1 VLSATPVGA
10 IGPNGGGTVTV
21 IFEQDV
27 VGTTAADLTAV
38 ALGAPR
44 GVRIDVTDLTRRVR
58 VGKRG
63 ERTLLD
69 AVSFT
74 LSAGELVAIVG
85 PSGAGKTT
93 LLEVIAGI
101 APATSGS
108 VHFDGIDLHANLGTF
123 RSVLGYV
130 PQDDIIHADLPVS
143 RTLRYAA
150 RLRLPSSTSATEVDA
165 AVRDAMD
172 AVGLTD
178 HADVRVGSL
187 SGGQRKRAS
196 IAVELLT
203 DPHVFFLDEPT
214 SGLDPVT
221 SAELIARL
229 RQLADRSATVVFTTH
244 SVEDLAQ
251 CDRVVF
257 MARGG
262 RVGFVGT
269 VDEALEQFEVTSIA
283 ALYRTLTDPDGTIHP
298 ARSAAAVPAIDT
310 RPGDVIR
317 RPVANGITQWGVLTR
332 RTLET
337 FVRNRL
343 TLAILLGSPALV
355 VGMFAIL
362 FRPGAFDFQDPSP
375 SSMVMIGFWVVFAAF
390 FFGLTYGLLQI
401 CTERTILRR
410 ERLVGLRLGAYVAS
424 KVAILVPF
432 LLLVVVAMLGVLRL
446 LDRLPSR
453 PLATYASMAA
463 GLLLCAVAA
472 LGLGLLTSATVGNTA
487 QATLALPMLC
497 FPAVLFS
504 GAILPVNLMA
514 KAGAAFSVLMP
525 SRWAFEV
532 IGHDLGARR
541 ILAQGGSRLGPPLL
555 ASYGDAGTGSTGT
568 YWLVLGVFAVVFLVA
583 TWGVLVRST
592 QRPMR

>member
-1 VLSATPVGA
+1 VNLDLKPDGLTTFDGTAQATLTPA
-10 IGPNGGGTVTV
+10 ATV
-21 IFEQDV
+21 
-27 VGTTAADLTAV
+27 
-38 ALGAPR
+38 APR
-44 GVRIDVTDLTRRVR
+44 GVRIDVNELSRRVR
-58 VGKRG
+58 GRNRG
-63 ERTLLD
+63 ELTLLD

-74 LSAGELVAIVG
+74 LSPGELVAIVG

-93 LLEVIAGI
+93 LLEAIAGI
-101 APATSGS
+101 TPATSGS
-108 VHFDGIDLHANLGTF
+108 VRFDGIDVYANLGAF

-130 PQDDIIHADLPVS
+130 PQDDIIHADLPLQ
-143 RTLRYAA
+143 RTLHYAA
-150 RLRLPSSTSATEVDA
+150 RLRLPSSTSAAEIDHAVHDA
-165 AVRDAMD
+165 ID

-178 HADVRVGSL
+178 QAEVRVGSL

-229 RQLADRSATVVFTTH
+229 RQLADQSATVVFTTH
-244 SVEDLAQ
+244 SVDDLTV
-251 CDRVVF
+251 CDRIVF
-257 MARGG
+257 MTRRG

-269 VDEALEQFEVTSIA
+269 VDEALEHLGVSSVTE
-283 ALYRTLTDPDGTIHP
+283 LYRRLADLDGITHLP
-298 ARSAAAVPAIDT
+298 GRAAAAPPDAGP
-310 RPGDVIR
+310 RDVIG
-317 RPVANGITQWGVLTR
+317 RPVASGLTQWGVLTR

-343 TLAILLGSPALV
+343 TLAILVGSPALV
-355 VGMFAIL
+355 IGMFAIL
-362 FRPGAFDFQDPSP
+362 FRPGAFDLHDPSP

-410 ERLVGLRLGAYVAS
+410 ERHVGLRLGAYVAS
-424 KVAILVPF
+424 KVTVLVPF
-432 LLLVVVAMLGVLRL
+432 LLVVTMAMLGVLRL

-453 PLATYASMAA
+453 PLSTYASMGV

-472 LGLGLLTSATVGNTA
+472 LGLGLLTSAMVGNVP

-514 KAGAAFSVLMP
+514 ETGAALSVVIP
-525 SRWAFEV
+525 TRWAFEV

-541 ILAQGGSRLGPPLL
+541 ILAEGGSPLGPPLL
-555 ASYGDAGTGSTGT
+555 ASYGNAGTQSTGT
-568 YWLVLGVFAVVFLVA
+568 YWLILGAFAAVLLVA
-583 TWGVLVRST
+583 TWGVLVRTTRGS
-592 QRPMR
+592 MR

>member
-1 VLSATPVGA
+1 VSVHFTQDRIATFDA
-10 IGPNGGGTVTV
+10 
-21 IFEQDV
+21 
-27 VGTTAADLTAV
+27 TTDASVMPAGV
-38 ALGAPR
+38 APR
-44 GVRIDVTDLTRRVR
+44 GVRIDVDDVSRRVR
-58 VGKRG
+58 VRNRG
-63 ERTLLD
+63 ELTILD
-69 AVSFT
+69 RVSFT

-93 LLEVIAGI
+93 LLEAIAGI

-108 VHFDGIDLHANLGTF
+108 VRFDGIDVYANLGTF

-130 PQDDIIHADLPVS
+130 PQDDIIHADLPLQ

-150 RLRLPSSTSATEVDA
+150 RLRLPSSARA
-165 AVRDAMD
+165 ADIDDVVRDAID
-172 AVGLTD
+172 AVGLTA
-178 HADVRVGSL
+178 HVDVRVGSL

-214 SGLDPVT
+214 SGLDPVA
-221 SAELIARL
+221 SAELITRL

-244 SVEDLAQ
+244 SVEDLAR

-262 RVGFVGT
+262 RMGFVGT
-269 VDEALEQFEVTSIA
+269 VDEALEEFGVSSVPELYRRLTDVEGTTFTAGSIA
-283 ALYRTLTDPDGTIHP
+283 AVSAPDTG
-298 ARSAAAVPAIDT
+298 
-310 RPGDVIR
+310 PGVAIR
-317 RPVANGITQWGVLTR
+317 RPVANGLTQWSVLTR

-355 VGMFAIL
+355 IGMFAIL

-401 CTERTILRR
+401 TTERTILRR

-424 KVAILVPF
+424 KVTLLVPF
-432 LLLVVVAMLGVLRL
+432 LFLVVAAMLGVLRL

-453 PLATYASMAA
+453 PLSTYASIGV
-463 GLLLCAVAA
+463 GLLLVAVAA
-472 LGLGLLTSATVGNTA
+472 LGLGLLTSAMVGNVS

-514 KAGAAFSVLMP
+514 GAGAGFSFLMP
-525 SRWAFEV
+525 SRWAFEA

-541 ILAQGGSRLGPPLL
+541 ILAEGGSRLGPPLL
-555 ASYGDAGTGSTGT
+555 ASYGDAGTHSTGT
-568 YWLVLGVFAVVFLVA
+568 YWLVLAAFAVVFLVG
-583 TWGVLVRST
+583 TWGAVVRATRRST
-592 QRPMR
+592 R